1 MAYQFYLDGVQL
13 PVAPSKLQ
21 LKIKNQNKTMTL
33 INESEVNVLKLPGL
47 TEISFDFMIPHTQYP
62 FAEYPG
68 GFKPPKYFLDKLETL
83 KTGKKPFQFIVSR
96 ISPGGERYFGTDLKV
111 SIEDYTI
118 KEDAGDG
125 FDLTISIKLKQ
136 YRDYGAKLVT
146 VIEDSAGQKTAEV
159 KKSRP
164 TESKPEAKTYT
175 VQKNDTLYNIAKKML
190 GDGARWKEIYNLNQ
204 DKISNPNL
212 IYPGQ
217 VFVLP

>member
-1 MAYQFYLDGVQL
+1 MAYQFFLDGVQL
-13 PVAPSKLQ
+13 PIAPSALQ
-21 LKIKNQNKTMTL
+21 LKIKNQNKTTDL
-33 INESEVNVLKLPGL
+33 INQGEINILKSPGL
-47 TEISFDFMIPHTQYP
+47 TEVSFDFLIPHTQYP

-68 GFKPPKYFLDKLETL
+68 GFKAPKYYLDKLESL
-83 KTGKKPFQFIVSR
+83 KNGKKPFQFIVSR
-96 ISPGGERYFGTDLKV
+96 ISPGGEQYFGTNLKV

-118 KEDAGDG
+118 KEDAGYE

-159 KKSRP
+159 KESRSA
-164 TESKPEAKTYT
+164 ESKPEAKTYT
-175 VQKNDTLYNIAKKML
+175 VQKNDSLYNISKKML

-204 DKISNPNL
+204 DKISSPNL

-217 VFVLP
+217 ILVLP